1 MNPPPIRSRL
11 PDLSQQWPVRRVVVG
26 LKRVRFRSG
35 ASLHDVIDRVLH
47 ELRLDSLEKR
57 AAYMAFNL
65 TVALF
70 PTIIFLFTLIPYIPV
85 PNLNVDI
92 LQFLPI
98 SCPANC
104 TRPRPAP
111 LRTL

>member
-1 MNPPPIRSRL
+1 MPDVRRSR
-11 PDLSQQWPVRRVVVG
+11 SYRRFIVG
-26 LKRVRFRSG
+26 LKRFRLSG
-35 ASLHDVIDRVLH
+35 NSASLYDVLDRILH

-92 LQFLPI
+92 IVFLAS
-98 SCPANC
+98 SCRASC
-104 TRPRPAP
+104 TRPRPLP
-111 LRTL
+111 SRTL

>member
-1 MNPPPIRSRL
+1 M
-11 PDLSQQWPVRRVVVG
+11 G
-26 LKRVRFRSG
+26 LKRLRLPGSR
-35 ASLHDVIDRVLH
+35 ASLYDVLDRMLH

-85 PNLNVDI
+85 ADLNVSI
-92 LQFLPI
+92 GYRRRLPGVG
-98 SCPANC
+98 
-104 TRPRPAP
+104 
-111 LRTL
+111 